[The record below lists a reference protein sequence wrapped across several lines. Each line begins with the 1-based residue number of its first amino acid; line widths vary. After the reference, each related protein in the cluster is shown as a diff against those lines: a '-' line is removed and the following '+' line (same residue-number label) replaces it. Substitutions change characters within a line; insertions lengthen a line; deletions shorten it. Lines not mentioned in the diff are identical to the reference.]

1 VVFVLLLL
9 GACSSDTKPSPAA
22 SSSSSSAPR
31 VLQILVSNDDGVAS
45 EGIDALVQALVAEQD
60 VAVTVVAPAENQSG
74 TGGKTSPAP
83 VTAHDAVTISGHRAV
98 AVDGFPADAVLY
110 GLTTVLHEP
119 PDLVITGTNAGQ
131 NIGPFIDISG
141 TVGAAR
147 AAAQRGVPAL
157 AVSAGLADEID
168 FQTASQLAVEWLRGH
183 RGALVAGGPPP
194 TTLSNLNAPSCTIG
208 HVRGIAEVT
217 PDPSVPAEQ
226 ALASS
231 DCTSTIVQPP
241 TDVAAFLDGFATLS
255 QLPLRPAGG

>member
-1 VVFVLLLL
+1 M
-9 GACSSDTKPSPAA
+9 
-22 SSSSSSAPR
+22 
-31 VLQILVSNDDGVAS
+31 
-45 EGIDALVQALVAEQD
+45 
-60 VAVTVVAPAENQSG
+60 
-74 TGGKTSPAP
+74 
-83 VTAHDAVTISGHRAV
+83 
-98 AVDGFPADAVLY
+98 
-110 GLTTVLHEP
+110 
-119 PDLVITGTNAGQ
+119 
-131 NIGPFIDISG
+131 
-141 TVGAAR
+141 GAAR

-194 TTLSNLNAPSCTIG
+194 MTLSNLNAPSCTIG

-231 DCTSTIVQPP
+231 DCTSTVAQPP

-255 QLPLRPAGG
+255 ELPLQPAGG